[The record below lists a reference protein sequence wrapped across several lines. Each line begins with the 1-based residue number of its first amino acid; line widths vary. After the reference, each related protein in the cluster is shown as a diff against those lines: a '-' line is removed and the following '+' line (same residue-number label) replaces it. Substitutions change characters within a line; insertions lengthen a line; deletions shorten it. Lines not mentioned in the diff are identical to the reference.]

1 MLEKIKQLFKTKPQL
16 ETSTED
22 KIEELFEQTFSTDTI
37 RLEIGSDIV
46 EFSEIICSEIN
57 NFRENIAEQLGF
69 IFPAV
74 HIIQKNSLQE
84 NEMQLFIREQ
94 KISNYF
100 MIPNNES
107 IVKETKEILN
117 FIYKNH
123 LDDIFTNDFFE
134 KIITKVQINNGWLI
148 WNVSCLYTATELR
161 KVFIE
166 ILKQKKSIKNAQYI
180 FEKIGDVY
188 PSVSAE
194 TLSKIITNEL
204 F

>member
-1 MLEKIKQLFKTKPQL
+1 MLEKIKQLFKQKQVPAISL
-16 ETSTED
+16 ED
-22 KIEELFEQTFSTDTI
+22 KIEELFEQTFSTDII
-37 RLEIGSDIV
+37 RLEVGSDIA
-46 EFSEIICSEIN
+46 EFGEDVCSEIN
-57 NFRENIAEQLGF
+57 NFRERVAKQFGF

-74 HIIQKNSLQE
+74 HVIQNNSLQE
-84 NEMQLFIREQ
+84 NEIQLFIRER

-100 MIPNNES
+100 LVPNKESVMNE
-107 IVKETKEILN
+107 TNEILN

-134 KIITKVQINNGWLI
+134 KILNKVQLDNAWLV
-148 WNVSCLYTATELR
+148 WNISCLYTATDLR

-194 TLSKIITNEL
+194 TLSKIITNEIL
-204 F
+204 